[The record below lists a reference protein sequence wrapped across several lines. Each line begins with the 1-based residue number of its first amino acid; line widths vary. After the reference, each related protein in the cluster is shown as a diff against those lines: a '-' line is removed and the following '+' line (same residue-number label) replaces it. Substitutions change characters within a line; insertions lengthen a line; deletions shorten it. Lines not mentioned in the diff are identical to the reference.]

1 MGPPPLI
8 SQIRSALRPLLVAL
22 RRVYLTRIWG
32 MSIGSG
38 TRISLRAHLDL
49 TNPKGVKIGSH
60 TTVTFGTAILAH
72 DPSGGRH
79 NTQVGDYC
87 FIGVN
92 SIIFPG
98 ITIGDN
104 CIISAGSVVVQDVP
118 ANSWVGGNPAQV
130 IESGVQTGPGGTRL
144 RS

>member
-1 MGPPPLI
+1 MGQPPLL
-8 SQIRSALRPLLVAL
+8 SQIRSGLRPLLVTL
-22 RRVYLTRIWG
+22 RRVYLIRIWG

-49 TNPKGVKIGSH
+49 TNPKGVKIGRD

-72 DPSGGRH
+72 DPSGGRQD
-79 NTQVGDYC
+79 TQVGDCC

-98 ITIGDN
+98 ITIGDH
-104 CIISAGSVVVQDVP
+104 CVISAGSVVVQDVP
-118 ANSWVGGNPAQV
+118 ANSWVGGNPARV
-130 IESGVQTGPGGTRL
+130 IESGIQTGPGGIRI
-144 RS
+144 RH